1 MKSRIIR
8 KSYIIAGTVAALLSA
23 AAPLHAIAQVASQDP
38 KSVKAGSYKV
48 EPYHTQIGFS
58 ISHFGFT
65 NFSGFFSGASGTLQ
79 LDPAKLGATKLDV
92 SIPVTSILT
101 TVSVLDDQLKGD
113 QWFDTAKFANATFTS
128 TSVTSTGAGAATIA
142 GNFTLHGVTKP
153 ITLKAHLVGS
163 GVDPLDKTFTVGF
176 EATGTIKRS
185 DFGLKQ
191 FLPLLGDEVHLTI
204 AGNFKLQ
211 P

>member
-1 MKSRIIR
+1 MEKLAMKP
-8 KSYIIAGTVAALLSA
+8 YIVAGAVAALLSIA
-23 AAPLHAIAQVASQDP
+23 SPHHAMAQIASQDP
-38 KSVKAGSYKV
+38 KAVKAGTYKV

-58 ISHFGFT
+58 ISHFGYT
-65 NFSGFFSGASGTLQ
+65 DFSGFFSGTSGTLQ
-79 LDPAKLGATKLDV
+79 LDPVKLGETKLDV

-113 QWFDTAKFANATFTS
+113 QWFDTAKFTTATFTS
-128 TSVTSTGAGAATIA
+128 TKVTPTGKGTANIIGD
-142 GNFTLHGVTKP
+142 FTLHGVTKP

-163 GVDPLDKTFTVGF
+163 GVDPLDKIFTVGF

-185 DFGLKQ
+185 DFGVKQ
-191 FLPLLGDEVHLTI
+191 YLPLLGDEVHLTI

-211 P
+211 Q